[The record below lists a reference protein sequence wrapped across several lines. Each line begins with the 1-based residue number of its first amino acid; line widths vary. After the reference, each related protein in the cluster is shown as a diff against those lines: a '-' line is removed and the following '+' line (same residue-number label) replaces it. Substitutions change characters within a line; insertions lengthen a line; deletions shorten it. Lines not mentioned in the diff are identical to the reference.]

1 MNRQKY
7 IEQQRQR
14 RRYHV
19 RSRLRGSAQRPRL
32 CVDRSLM
39 HIGGQLID
47 DAAGATLISVHTRD
61 KELRTE
67 IKSAGNCEAAAIVG
81 KLLAERALAAG
92 IKAVRFDR
100 GHGKYHGRIAAL
112 ADAAREN
119 GLEF

>member
-14 RRYHV
+14 RRHHV
-19 RSRLRGSAQRPRL
+19 RDKVRGSAERPRL

-39 HIGGQLID
+39 NIGGQLID
-47 DAAGATLISVHTRD
+47 DSAGSTLVAVHTRD
-61 KELRTE
+61 KELRAE
-67 IKSAGNCEAAAIVG
+67 IKSAGNCDAAAIVG

-92 IKAVRFDR
+92 IKTVRFDR

-112 ADAAREN
+112 ANAAREN

>member
-7 IEQQRQR
+7 LEKQRQR

-19 RSRLRGSAQRPRL
+19 RHKLRGSAEQPRL
-32 CVDRSLM
+32 SVDRSLTN
-39 HIGGQLID
+39 IGGQLID
-47 DAAGATLISVHTRD
+47 DAAGSTLISVHSQEKSVRG
-61 KELRTE
+61 E
-67 IKSAGNCEAAAIVG
+67 IKAAGNCEAAAIVG

-92 IKAVRFDR
+92 IKKIRFDR

-112 ADAAREN
+112 ANAAREN

>member
-7 IEQQRQR
+7 LEKQRQR

-19 RSRLRGSAQRPRL
+19 RHKLRGSAEQPRL
-32 CVDRSLM
+32 SVDRSLTN
-39 HIGGQLID
+39 IGGQLID
-47 DAAGATLISVHTRD
+47 DAAGSTLISVHSQEKSVRG
-61 KELRTE
+61 E
-67 IKSAGNCEAAAIVG
+67 IKVAGNCDAAAIVG

-92 IKAVRFDR
+92 IKKIRFDR

-112 ADAAREN
+112 ANAAREN

>member
-7 IEQQRQR
+7 LGKQRQR

-19 RSRLRGSAQRPRL
+19 RHKLRGSADQPRL
-32 CVDRSLM
+32 SVDRSLTN
-39 HIGGQLID
+39 IGGQLID
-47 DAAGATLISVHTRD
+47 DSAGSTLISVHSQEKGVRG
-61 KELRTE
+61 E
-67 IKSAGNCEAAAIVG
+67 IKVPGNCEAAAVVG

-92 IKAVRFDR
+92 IKKIRFDR

-112 ADAAREN
+112 ANAAREN